1 MKKIIMLLAM
11 AGLAVQLQAQEVH
24 KKDVPSAVS
33 TSFSSAY
40 ASAKDVDWK
49 MDGGNYV
56 AKFEMNDRD
65 MFATY
70 DASGK
75 LIESKVELEKKELPA
90 PILNYVK
97 TTYKEDEVRDLY
109 KVTDANG
116 TVTYKGKVKGKMLV
130 FDANGNIM
138 N

>member
-1 MKKIIMLLAM
+1 MKKIILVLVM
-11 AGLAVQLQAQEVH
+11 ALFAIHMQAQEVH
-24 KKDVPSAVS
+24 KKDVPAAVS
-33 TSFSSAY
+33 TAFSGAY

-49 MDGGNYV
+49 TDAGNYV

-65 MFATY
+65 MLVTY

-75 LIESKVELEKKELPA
+75 LIESKEKVEKRDVPPA
-90 PILNYVK
+90 ILTYVK

-116 TVTYKGKVKGKMLV
+116 NVTYKGKVKGKMLV
-130 FDANGNIM
+130 FDTNGNVM